1 MADLN
6 RRPFSIFSRM
16 DEINVTRAGKNVM
29 VKGLD
34 GTFEESA
41 TVEANLLYEI
51 LKELRKKK

>member
-1 MADLN
+1 
-6 RRPFSIFSRM
+6 M